1 MSELLVAVVRNDHVD
16 SALEALHQAGQ
27 RATVVPSMGGFLRET
42 NSTLLVAIEDDQEA
56 AVLDIFA
63 RTCLGE
69 EVEVPL
75 VLLERLKDWR
85 ETVVQHA
92 GATIF
97 IIPLKGITRT

>member
-1 MSELLVAVVRNDHVD
+1 MSLLLVAVVRDDHVD
-16 SALEALHQAGQ
+16 AALDALHEADY
-27 RATVVPSMGGFLRET
+27 RATVVHSMGGFLRQE

-56 AVLDIFA
+56 EVIAIFE
-63 RTCLGE
+63 RTCMSE

-85 ETVVQHA
+85 ASVVQHA

-97 IIPLKGITRT
+97 TVPLKGIHRT

>member
-1 MSELLVAVVRNDHVD
+1 MSLLLVAVVRDDHVD
-16 SALEALHQAGQ
+16 AALDALHEADY
-27 RATVVPSMGGFLRET
+27 RATVVHSMGGFLRQE

-56 AVLDIFA
+56 EVITIFE
-63 RTCLGE
+63 RTCMSE

-85 ETVVQHA
+85 ASVVQHA

-97 IIPLKGITRT
+97 ILPLKGIVKT